1 MYYNGFL
8 EFLNN
13 ENFERQVTHI
23 QNEDFYAINLLS
35 DRNLFDAEC
44 FQFVCP
50 LKLIL
55 PIQIHEY
62 AEQGISK
69 ETKPFVFI
77 PSKDEEEKIYIDN
90 DRIGLS
96 ML

>member
-62 AEQGISK
+62 AE
-69 ETKPFVFI
+69 
-77 PSKDEEEKIYIDN
+77 
-90 DRIGLS
+90 
-96 ML
+96 